1 MEISGYKI
9 ENRTPTPSFTQRSR
23 SRSLTPWVS
32 GDSKVS
38 NSSKVKESD
47 FSPKTHRLAIAS
59 KAHVRTTT
67 LYNAEGPF
75 PPTSRLK
82 HMDFAWSTIKETS
95 NNSGDPI
102 IQDAFDSATNDEGT
116 KKRLMQFVSDVSI
129 VLCLLTYITSSD
141 YIWKICTHQQYH
153 YQNSWKSQRL
163 LWHKWNFG

>member
-32 GDSKVS
+32 GDSKPS

-47 FSPKTHRLAIAS
+47 FSPKTRRLAIAS

-67 LYNAEGPF
+67 LYNPEGPF
-75 PPTSRLK
+75 PPTSRLLR
-82 HMDFAWSTIKETS
+82 MDFAWSTIKETS
-95 NNSGDPI
+95 KISGDPI
-102 IQDAFDSATNDEGT
+102 IQDAFSRATNDEGT

-129 VLCLLTYITSSD
+129 ILWLLTYITSSD
-141 YIWKICTHQQYH
+141 DIWKVCTHQQCH
-153 YQNSWKSQRL
+153 HQSSWKS
-163 LWHKWNFG
+163 